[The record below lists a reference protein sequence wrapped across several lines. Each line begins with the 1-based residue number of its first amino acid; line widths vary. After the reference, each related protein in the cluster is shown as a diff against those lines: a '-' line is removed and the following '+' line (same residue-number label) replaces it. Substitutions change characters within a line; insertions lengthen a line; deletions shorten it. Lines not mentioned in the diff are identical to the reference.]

1 MSSDESP
8 NAPAT
13 SERRDAVREKA
24 QQVQARQSRAR
35 VIRRSTLAI
44 VLIAVVAVAAVV
56 VTWAVS
62 SAASKPVLSPANV
75 VNDGFAVTGVT
86 GIGAMAPTAPTRR
99 PTPSETPTPDP
110 AATPA
115 ATDQPAVDIRVYVDY
130 LSSGS
135 RDFQVANVQQLAKW
149 VTEDAATLTYYPVAM
164 LTAKSNGTK
173 YSLRAASAAA
183 CMGTHSP
190 DTFFAFTNALLT
202 QQPDVDSDGFTDV
215 DLADLA
221 IASGAD
227 SPKVVRSCIE
237 EQSFATW
244 AKEATDRALKGLPG
258 TDDVALTGTP
268 MILVNGTPYVGALD
282 DPKEFAQFV
291 LTIASDTYYKESGAT
306 PDPDRRRPRRRS
318 ASPFD
323 GLRRPAAGRLVA
335 LPTWRNW

>member
-24 QQVQARQSRAR
+24 QLVQAQQSRAR
-35 VIRRSTLAI
+35 AIRRSTLAI

-62 SAASKPVLSPANV
+62 SAASKPVLSPANI

-86 GIGAMAPTAPTRR
+86 GIGTMADSTGDTVDPSATPTPTATPT
-99 PTPSETPTPDP
+99 STPTPDP
-110 AATPA
+110 AATTEA
-115 ATDQPAVDIRVYVDY
+115 ATDHPAVDIRVYVDY
-130 LSSGS
+130 LSAGS

-190 DTFFAFTNALLT
+190 DTFFAYTNALLT

-291 LTIASDTYYKESGAT
+291 LTIASDTYYKESGETPTPTPTPTAT
-306 PDPDRRRPRRRS
+306 P
-318 ASPFD
+318 
-323 GLRRPAAGRLVA
+323 
-335 LPTWRNW
+335 